1 VVEFNVE
8 DEADE
13 ADEVDGADKAEGGMG
28 VLPPQREINKL
39 SNVGWITTAKIHD
52 YLKGEYIRVRH
63 ASRQWVKQKTS
74 VFFTPNR
81 TSPCK
86 HSVQM

>member
-13 ADEVDGADKAEGGMG
+13 ADGADKTEGGMG

-39 SNVGWITTAKIHD
+39 SIVGWITTTKIHD
-52 YLKGEYIRVRH
+52 YLKGEYICISHV
-63 ASRQWVKQKTS
+63 SG
-74 VFFTPNR
+74 
-81 TSPCK
+81 
-86 HSVQM
+86 